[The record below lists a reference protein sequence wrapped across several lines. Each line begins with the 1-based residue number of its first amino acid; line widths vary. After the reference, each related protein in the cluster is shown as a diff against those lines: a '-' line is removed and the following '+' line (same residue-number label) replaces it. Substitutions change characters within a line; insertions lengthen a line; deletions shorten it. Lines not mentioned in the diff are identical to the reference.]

1 MIDDS
6 FSIDSFVTMTLDLV
20 HKVRALFPNNKIYI
34 FAVSWGSILSAKV
47 LEKESKLVDGILV
60 YGQIVKDVF
69 FNEEVIAA
77 LDKMKLSKSKLE
89 IIKAAKRDKVSPKEL
104 RLVSASIRKYTE
116 GNQNKKGTPA
126 PLGTIIKG
134 LLTSPDYRFRDFKAM
149 VINGYQKN
157 RSLWNEILQI
167 DLADTLNNVQIPYV
181 ILQGDT
187 DIVASAST
195 VKTLVQ
201 NSSNSNLQCEMIENS
216 GHEPGKEGMERVVEK
231 LGLLSADIL
240 ID

>member
-1 MIDDS
+1 MRINNCVIDDS

-77 LDKMKLSKSKLE
+77 LDKTKLSKSKLE

-104 RLVSASIRKYTE
+104 RLVSASIRKYAE
-116 GNQNKKGTPA
+116 GN
-126 PLGTIIKG
+126 
-134 LLTSPDYRFRDFKAM
+134 
-149 VINGYQKN
+149 QKN

-195 VKTLVQ
+195 VKTMVHS
-201 NSSNSNLQCEMIENS
+201 SSNSNLQCEMIENS
-216 GHEPGKEGMERVVEK
+216 GHEPGKEGMEWAVEK

>member
-1 MIDDS
+1 M
-6 FSIDSFVTMTLDLV
+6 
-20 HKVRALFPNNKIYI
+20 
-34 FAVSWGSILSAKV
+34 
-47 LEKESKLVDGILV
+47 
-60 YGQIVKDVF
+60 
-69 FNEEVIAA
+69 
-77 LDKMKLSKSKLE
+77 DKTKLSKLKLE

-157 RSLWNEILQI
+157 CSLWNEILQI

>member
-1 MIDDS
+1 M
-6 FSIDSFVTMTLDLV
+6 
-20 HKVRALFPNNKIYI
+20 
-34 FAVSWGSILSAKV
+34 
-47 LEKESKLVDGILV
+47 
-60 YGQIVKDVF
+60 
-69 FNEEVIAA
+69 
-77 LDKMKLSKSKLE
+77 DKTKLSKSKLE

-104 RLVSASIRKYTE
+104 RLVSASIRKYAE
-116 GNQNKKGTPA
+116 GN
-126 PLGTIIKG
+126 
-134 LLTSPDYRFRDFKAM
+134 
-149 VINGYQKN
+149 QKN

-195 VKTLVQ
+195 VKTLVHS
-201 NSSNSNLQCEMIENS
+201 SSNSNLQCEMIENS
-216 GHEPGKEGMERVVEK
+216 GHEPGKEGMEWAVEK